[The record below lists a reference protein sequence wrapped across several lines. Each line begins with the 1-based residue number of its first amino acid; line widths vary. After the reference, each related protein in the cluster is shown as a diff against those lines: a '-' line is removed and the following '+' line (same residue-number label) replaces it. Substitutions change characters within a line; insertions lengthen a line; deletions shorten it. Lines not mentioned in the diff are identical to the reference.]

1 MAFPGKLPTLEQWT
15 AELAAREKESL
26 NSRPADLKSV
36 DGLSR
41 DPNLRGDS
49 PSEGAKREQGPSP
62 NNRGDG
68 GSRTQEERGAS
79 SQGDNRLSEPP
90 ASLSPAIPEIPA
102 GQGAVFSTA
111 DNILKKIADR
121 FNEAREIGKVQAWR
135 QFQRDLMEAS
145 PYIVPIFIPYKD
157 LVQLCADIEKEIKGS
172 TSHVGK
178 SNEELLADF
187 LSGGASLP
195 ENIATPSAPVDYN
208 LEESLDTSDIVGAV
222 DDESDRE
229 NSIPPPIPPPSQP

>member
-1 MAFPGKLPTLEQWT
+1 MADPRKLPSLEQW
-15 AELAAREKESL
+15 AKELALREQETL
-26 NSRPADLKSV
+26 NPRPADLKGL
-36 DGLSR
+36 DGFSR
-41 DPNLRGDS
+41 DPNLGRNSS
-49 PSEGAKREQGPSP
+49 PEGTKGEQGQGP

-68 GSRTQEERGAS
+68 RSRTQEERGAG
-79 SQGDNRLSEPP
+79 SQGDNRLPEPP
-90 ASLSPAIPEIPA
+90 ASLPPTIPE
-102 GQGAVFSTA
+102 GEGARVFSTA

-172 TSHVGK
+172 TSQVGK

-187 LSGGASLP
+187 LAGGASLP
-195 ENIATPSAPVDYN
+195 DSIPVPAAPIDYN

-222 DDESDRE
+222 DDGVDRE

>member
-1 MAFPGKLPTLEQWT
+1 MADPRKLPSLEQW
-15 AELAAREKESL
+15 AKELAEREQAAL
-26 NSRPADLKSV
+26 NPRPADIQNL
-36 DGLSR
+36 DGLSG
-41 DPNLRGDS
+41 DPNLRGGSS
-49 PSEGAKREQGPSP
+49 PTPASKPEQGPSP
-62 NNRGDG
+62 DNRGDG
-68 GSRTQEERGAS
+68 GSGAKEERGTS

-90 ASLSPAIPEIPA
+90 ASLPPAISE
-102 GQGAVFSTA
+102 GEGARVFSTA

-172 TSHVGK
+172 TSQVGK

-195 ENIATPSAPVDYN
+195 DNIATPPAPVDYN
-208 LEESLDTSDIVGAV
+208 LEESLDTSAIVGEV
-222 DDESDRE
+222 DDEGDRE